1 MRVISGKNRGT
12 KLVAPEGMTTRPTD
26 DMLKENIF
34 NLIGPIKPESS
45 VLDLF
50 AGSGQIGIEFLSR
63 GAKSAVFVDNNIKA
77 IKSIKQNLE
86 KTKHTDE
93 SKVIKSSA
101 NSALSRLR
109 GEKFD
114 YIYLDPPYD
123 EKNFLLEVF
132 NIIDKSDIIK
142 IGAEIIIETVKDF
155 SISNVNII
163 KERVYGKRKVLIIG
177 GNYDSS
183 LSGEF

>member
-12 KLVAPEGMTTRPTD
+12 KLVAPEGITTRPTD

-34 NLIGPIKPESS
+34 NLIGPIMPESN

-77 IKSIKQNLE
+77 INSIKQNLE
-86 KTKHTDE
+86 KTKHIEDA
-93 SKVIKSSA
+93 KVIKS
-101 NSALSRLR
+101 NVNTVLSRLS

-123 EKNFLLEVF
+123 DKKNLLEVF
-132 NIIDKSDIIK
+132 NIIEKSDIIK
-142 IGAEIIIETVKDF
+142 LSTEIIIETVKDF

>member
-1 MRVISGKNRGT
+1 M
-12 KLVAPEGMTTRPTD
+12 
-26 DMLKENIF
+26 
-34 NLIGPIKPESS
+34 
-45 VLDLF
+45 
-50 AGSGQIGIEFLSR
+50 
-63 GAKSAVFVDNNIKA
+63 DNNIKA

-93 SKVIKSSA
+93 AKVIKSSA
-101 NSALSRLR
+101 NTALSRLR
-109 GEKFD
+109 REKFD

-142 IGAEIIIETVKDF
+142 IGTEIIIETVKDF